1 MSHKSKKKEKKRNK
15 KKEAN
20 QESDRKKE
28 KNKKESKTKTKTKT
42 KTKQTKNNKPIENNR
57 KKSKSRSNSNNN
69 SKSNNKIKNKNN
81 KPKKVDLHKN
91 IHYALDQQ
99 IEEVQNYGILLENE
113 IYQLCEKAKE
123 IFLKEG
129 NVVNIAAPIIIVGD
143 THGQYPDLLHIF
155 SKHGSVPDKKYLFL
169 GDYVDRGSFSVET
182 ITLLI
187 ATKVRYPDRITLLR
201 GNHESQQTTRVYG
214 FYNECLER
222 YGNIT
227 VWRIFTDLF
236 EYLPIAGIINNSI
249 LAIHGGLSPDIA
261 KIDDIRS
268 LDRFKDIPFFGPLC
282 DLMWSDPD
290 ERDGFNQSFRGAG
303 YTFGENITKTFLKIN
318 KLSLIVRAH
327 QLIQEGFNLNHS
339 EQVVTIFSAPNYC
352 GTINN
357 LGSIMKIENQSEP
370 EIIQFEETREHPKKM
385 LKIVW

>member
-1 MSHKSKKKEKKRNK
+1 MSNNTKKKKKN
-15 KKEAN
+15 N
-20 QESDRKKE
+20 S
-28 KNKKESKTKTKTKT
+28 KNKTTSSRERNKTKTKTKS
-42 KTKQTKNNKPIENNR
+42 KQTKNNKP
-57 KKSKSRSNSNNN
+57 KKNNSNKN
-69 SKSNNKIKNKNN
+69 KSQTKTSTNNKTKNKNN
-81 KPKKVDLHKN
+81 RPKKVNLQKN
-91 IHYALDQQ
+91 MHYALDQQ
-99 IEEVQNYGILLENE
+99 IEEILNYNILLENE

-129 NVVNIAAPIIIVGD
+129 NVVNITAPIIIVGD

-201 GNHESQQTTRVYG
+201 GNHESQQTTKVYG
-214 FYNECLER
+214 FYQECLDR
-222 YGNIT
+222 YGNIS
-227 VWRIFTDLF
+227 VWRIFTDMF

-249 LAIHGGLSPDIA
+249 LAIHGGLSPDIE
-261 KIDDIRS
+261 KVKDIRT

-303 YTFGENITKTFLKIN
+303 YTFGENISKSFLKNN

-352 GTINN
+352 GTVNN
-357 LGSIMKIENQSEP
+357 LGSIMKIENQAEP
-370 EIIQFEETREHPKKM
+370 EIIQFEETRDHPKKM
-385 LKIVW
+385 LKVIW